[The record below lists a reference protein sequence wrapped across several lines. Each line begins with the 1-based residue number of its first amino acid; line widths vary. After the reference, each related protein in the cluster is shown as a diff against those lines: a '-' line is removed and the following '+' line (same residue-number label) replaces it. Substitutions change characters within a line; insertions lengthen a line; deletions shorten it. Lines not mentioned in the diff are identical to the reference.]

1 MTAPPD
7 DGSLIITRK
16 DDDHYVFAFIRG
28 VDFDLHAEGTP
39 EEILDQGSGVCDIQR
54 LFRTARKR

>member
-39 EEILDQGSGVCDIQR
+39 EEIAKQDTYTGIYLKPM
-54 LFRTARKR
+54 LE